1 MDIRVLQIEKRYN
14 KGKEEH
20 WLLYA
25 PAGNIQNCQ
34 TWENVKRLMPPAEDS
49 DEEEEMNRRNPA
61 GTKLFHMRAIWSV
74 IGPHYEAW
82 LNGEKVTEDG
92 VPLDAWAGANTGQV
106 KMLKRA
112 GIHTVEHLAAASEG
126 QMSKVNLPDLRD
138 LKRRAVTFLESADKT
153 ELADKVAEGN
163 EKLEAAL
170 EVIAEMQAKM
180 EAMSPTP
187 KAKKTVKA
195 DKAA

>member
-49 DEEEEMNRRNPA
+49 DEEEEMQRRNPA
-61 GTKLFHMRAIWSV
+61 GSKLFHMRAIWSV

-82 LNGEKVTEDG
+82 LNGEKVTEEG
-92 VPLDAWAGANTGQV
+92 VPLDAWAGANASQV

-138 LKRRAVTFLESADKT
+138 LKRRAATFIESADKT
-153 ELADKVAEGN
+153 ELADKVAESN
-163 EKLEAAL
+163 DKLDAAL
-170 EVIAEMQAKM
+170 DVIAEMQAKLNAM
-180 EAMSPTP
+180 EKPQAKP
-187 KAKKTVKA
+187 KAK
-195 DKAA
+195 AAKEAA